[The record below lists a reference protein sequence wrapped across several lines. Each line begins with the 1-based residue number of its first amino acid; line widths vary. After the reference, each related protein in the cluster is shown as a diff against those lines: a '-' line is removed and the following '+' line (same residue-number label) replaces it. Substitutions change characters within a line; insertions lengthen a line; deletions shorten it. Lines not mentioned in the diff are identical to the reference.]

1 MALVKTTDLARR
13 RAAPVT
19 EDPETRGSANKT
31 VANRRSQERS
41 RVRQQKAA
49 ERIGAATEQLAS
61 GMTEAAAAAEEL
73 RRSLEAISTGAEEAA
88 GAAQQS
94 LAASGTLSATFSQAR
109 NQAEA
114 VRRKIGDLQVAL
126 LECATQL
133 DDAGV
138 SVQSAATRQLASVD
152 VIVRL
157 EKQAVDIGAT
167 TQMVAD
173 ISDRTN
179 LLALNAAIEAARAG
193 DVGKGFAVVADEV
206 RALAEVTERTAREIE
221 DQSGSIEREVNAL
234 AGQIRG
240 AAEAARK
247 QAQASAA
254 ISVDLTGL
262 RTDLLALAEGSQTI
276 LTAAVEA
283 DMAVREANRG
293 AELVASAAE
302 EQSAAAAQAQ
312 RSVQQQSQAL
322 DLSQEAA
329 QALAGLAEDLQSAGG
344 VASGSEQLSAA
355 AEELSATVQE
365 LSGAAGEILIAIDQ
379 ISRGAQAQAAA
390 TQQTSAAL
398 GQIERNANQTRAVVQ
413 ESSGRTSG
421 VAQVLVGIGTALA
434 AVGEGFAAGIE
445 ETRGSLAVLEKLE
458 DISRRI
464 ERSIDR
470 IVLVA
475 VQTNMLSVSGSV
487 EAARSGDAGRG
498 FAQVSSEI
506 RKLAQDGADNIE
518 GVKDVVRVM
527 QFQIASVR
535 RDLELVLGNSEAER
549 AKNTLIAE
557 RMKLIAAE
565 VADIGRGNDS
575 LLAGVEAALSAVRE
589 VQEGAEQIAAAAQ
602 EASSAGAAAAVAARE
617 QARGAEDLAAAIEE
631 IASLADELQLAGT

>member
-19 EDPETRGSANKT
+19 EDPETRGSTNKT

-88 GAAQQS
+88 GAAQES

-114 VRRKIGDLQVAL
+114 VRRKIADLQVAL

-234 AGQIRG
+234 AEQIRG

-247 QAQASAA
+247 QSQASAA
-254 ISVDLTGL
+254 ISIDLTAL
-262 RTDLLALAEGSQTI
+262 RTDLSALAEGSQTI

-312 RSVQQQSQAL
+312 RAVQQQSQAL
-322 DLSQEAA
+322 ELSQEAA
-329 QALAGLAEDLQSAGG
+329 QALAGLAEDLQSAGR
-344 VASGSEQLSAA
+344 VATGSEQLSAA

-379 ISRGAQAQAAA
+379 IGRGAQAQAAA

-398 GQIERNANQTRAVVQ
+398 GQIERNANRTRAVVQ
-413 ESSGRTSG
+413 ESAGLTSS
-421 VAQVLVGIGTALA
+421 VAQVLVGIGAALA
-434 AVGEGFAAGIE
+434 AVGDGFTTGIE
-445 ETRGSLAVLEKLE
+445 ETHGSLAVLEKLE
-458 DISRRI
+458 DISRKI

-475 VQTNMLSVSGSV
+475 LQTNMLSVSGSV

-498 FAQVSSEI
+498 FAHVSAEI
-506 RKLAQDGADNIE
+506 RKLAQDSADNIE

-527 QFQIASVR
+527 QLQIASVR
-535 RDLELVLGNSEAER
+535 RDLELVLANSEAER

-557 RMKLIAAE
+557 RMKLTAAD
-565 VADIGRGNDS
+565 VADIGRGNHG
-575 LLAGVEAALSAVRE
+575 LLAGIDAALAAVRE

-602 EASSAGAAAAVAARE
+602 EASSAGAASALAARE
-617 QARGAEDLAAAIEE
+617 QARSAEDLAAAIEE